1 MAATPPEQDVQAPPV
16 RAGELK
22 VVAAVAATG
31 MSPCLQAKHRE
42 HAPTAAAPEHALS
55 TDIQLRCV
63 LCGYGPSS
71 RLSFSWA
78 AALRLLEV
86 NTA

>member
-63 LCGYGPSS
+63 LSVVTGPLADLAFHGPRLCGCS
-71 RLSFSWA
+71 R
-78 AALRLLEV
+78 
-86 NTA
+86 